1 MERRHRARQKISLLI
16 EVEGRLSVLVVE
28 KAMGVGDGL
37 KRHDKGQTPRDANRT
52 APPPQAFLAPR
63 VEASDGLT

>member
-52 APPPQAFLAPR
+52 AAPPKAFLAPL

>member
-1 MERRHRARQKISLLI
+1 MERRHRSRQKISLLI

-37 KRHDKGQTPRDANRT
+37 KRHTKARLHETRIGQHHHPKL
-52 APPPQAFLAPR
+52 F
-63 VEASDGLT
+63 